1 MGFFWFDARFPKVA
15 GAAETSTAVERAKA
29 KLMQCIEELKVKG
42 KGQKKEGGRKKSNER
57 KKPPGLQGARGRNDL
72 QKEQGRHN
80 VSGRLLNSECTM
92 ATLPAP

>member
-42 KGQKKEGGRKKSNER
+42 KGQKKEGGRKKVTKEKSRLGCKGLEGEMTCR
-57 KKPPGLQGARGRNDL
+57 KSKVAIMFRD
-72 QKEQGRHN
+72 
-80 VSGRLLNSECTM
+80 
-92 ATLPAP
+92 AF

>member
-42 KGQKKEGGRKKSNER
+42 KGQKKEGGRKK
-57 KKPPGLQGARGRNDL
+57 K
-72 QKEQGRHN
+72 
-80 VSGRLLNSECTM
+80 
-92 ATLPAP
+92 